1 MTQLT
6 PEQVAR
12 IERHLAEVVMGWHI
26 DGSRNYYSGWGREE
40 KFEQY
45 FDRWHPLSNPAH
57 AAMVRE
63 KMQELGY
70 TWLLRGLFKLCRG
83 CFAPEGN
90 VTGEWY
96 ESPIESEASGV
107 AAFLATVG
115 KLWPQNT

>member
-12 IERHLAEVVMGWHI
+12 IERHLAEKMVMGWHI

-63 KMQELGY
+63 KMWTNGHDFY
-70 TWLLRGLFKLCRG
+70 AVSGSTGWDFKCWKRTG
-83 CFAPEGN
+83 GDPTMHKGSAP
-90 VTGEWY
+90 T
-96 ESPIESEASGV
+96 ESEASGV
-107 AAFLATVG
+107 AAFLATGG
-115 KLWPQNT
+115 KL